1 MNEKQISQIC
11 LVIIIVGIILFVIT
25 YENEFCEKT
34 ISELITNEGNKGI
47 IFGRVQRVIKND
59 GMALFVI
66 TDGNE
71 ATVYYPKFLKITKN
85 DFLVVYAT
93 SQTYNGKIELVAHRI
108 EKR

>member
-66 TDGNE
+66 TDG
-71 ATVYYPKFLKITKN
+71 KFLKITKN